1 MLNQDEEKEEEKQE
15 DKEEEI
21 KPNEPTVKD
30 LSEILAVLSQVQ
42 DKVTA
47 LQFNSRD
54 QALVYFRD
62 LTKIFSENLNEK
74 INARSQTLITR
85 FFSQQHEMFEAQ
97 RRATLNAS
105 SDEEDDV
112 DMPPVQ
118 LEEDLYD
125 GWEHEETEALQ
136 IENEFRQR
144 VLRRE
149 EGEIREMEG
158 GLNQQQGRDDRQ

>member
-54 QALVYFRD
+54 QALVYLRD

-74 INARSQTLITR
+74 INARSQTLITL

-136 IENEFRQR
+136 IENEFRQH

-149 EGEIREMEG
+149 EGEI
-158 GLNQQQGRDDRQ
+158 